1 MRSPVRISL
10 AMLCLATVAVAEP
23 DPALRGRVEGLLGS
37 YRTVREAQWRALGPD
52 AAPILASVVTDPT
65 ALPTFR
71 ARALAALGVVD
82 AAGAAPHVQRFLADA
97 SAPRPLRAAA
107 IGAAPGVLGE
117 QAALPLL
124 RPLLV
129 GDDWTLSEVSARALS
144 RAGAA
149 SCAMLKTEAKRRP
162 DRESF
167 ARSAAACEARLR
179 AGSKPAE

>member
-1 MRSPVRISL
+1 MSSSLRVSL
-10 AMLCLATVAVAEP
+10 AMLCLASVALGEP

-37 YRTVREAQWRALGPD
+37 YRTVGAEQWRALGPD
-52 AAPILASVVTDPT
+52 AAPILASVVSDPA

-82 AAGAAPHVQRFLADA
+82 PASAAPHVQRFLADA
-97 SAPRPLRAAA
+97 SAPRPLRSAA

-124 RPLLV
+124 RSFLV
-129 GDDWTLSEVSARALS
+129 GNDRTLSEVSARALS

-149 SCAMLKTEAKRRP
+149 SCAVLKSEARRRP

-179 AGSKPAE
+179 AGSQPAE